1 MQKITKGLLITTSLT
16 LLPASFSLKAS
27 ALESHQQKEPT
38 TATIVTI
45 QESALFEDKLN
56 VSQPVKDAIRAVL
69 KNKVKFFNLIEKYA
83 GKHLRQ
89 QLKQKF
95 NKHVEPALKDLLGY
109 IALSWDTVNNKI
121 YTALKGSGL
130 SEKSAKS
137 LAYFVTIAIKNF

>member
-89 QLKQKF
+89 NL
-95 NKHVEPALKDLLGY
+95 NKNSTSMLNLP
-109 IALSWDTVNNKI
+109 
-121 YTALKGSGL
+121 
-130 SEKSAKS
+130 
-137 LAYFVTIAIKNF
+137 